1 MDVALTAAAAVL
13 GGAAA
18 AYGLCRPPG
27 HHTARAMFGGYCYLN
42 NAAIAAQWLVAQGAG
57 RVGILDV
64 DYHHGNGTQ
73 EIFWERPDVP
83 YASLH
88 ADPMRAYP
96 YFTGHA
102 SETGAG
108 AGAGATF
115 NQPLPAGTDDAA
127 YLVALTRAL
136 DWLVDRTDDL
146 LVVSLGMDTY
156 ALDPIGDLALT
167 TAVYAACGRLVAR
180 TGRRLVIL
188 AEGGYH
194 LPTLGE
200 NVRGWLEGA
209 SAGG

>member
-1 MDVALTAAAAVL
+1 
-13 GGAAA
+13 
-18 AYGLCRPPG
+18 
-27 HHTARAMFGGYCYLN
+27 MFGGYCYLN

-73 EIFWERPDVP
+73 EVFWERPDVP

-136 DWLVDRTDDL
+136 DWLVDRSDDL

-188 AEGGYH
+188 AGGR
-194 LPTLGE
+194 LPPADAGRERARLAGRERPRAADAQSCERNGRPPWDACQTRW
-200 NVRGWLEGA
+200 RG
-209 SAGG
+209 